1 MVVPLPPQTQAVGPQ
16 GAFQQHPGAK
26 VSLCLR
32 TSGLRAVESLHM
44 FPGKKK
50 KKKQDYDQKSAL
62 WTML

>member
-16 GAFQQHPGAK
+16 GASQQDPGAK

-32 TSGLRAVESLHM
+32 TSGLLAVESLHM

-50 KKKQDYDQKSAL
+50 TGL
-62 WTML
+62 